1 MTMLDAGSSWTI
13 ALPGLVLCGLGFG
26 LANPTVAAVTLA
38 VAPPAQAATATG
50 MNSTFRQVGVAT
62 GVAAMGAIF
71 DHALS
76 TTSTPGTGSAEAA
89 SVAYADALHHVFLA
103 GSAIAAVGA
112 VLAAVLVRATPTSAP
127 RHPST
132 EQGLATAA

>member
-1 MTMLDAGSSWTI
+1 MDGRT
-13 ALPGLVLCGLGFG
+13 PGLVLCGRGFG

-38 VAPPAQAATATG
+38 VAPPGQAATATG

-76 TTSTPGTGSAEAA
+76 MPPAQGTGAAQAA

-112 VLAAVLVRATPTSAP
+112 VLAAALVRAAPTPAPPRGSAE
-127 RHPST
+127 PSV
-132 EQGLATAA
+132 AAAA